1 VGLYGPWGIFF
12 LIFGNKKLDAFS
24 YNVIDYDLKKKE
36 YTLKHPK
43 TGEIKIISK
52 EDFDYY
58 MEQEKKNKK
67 RKNGS

>member
-1 VGLYGPWGIFF
+1 MGVTNMNLE
-12 LIFGNKKLDAFS
+12 AFT
-24 YNVIDYDLKKKE
+24 YQVINFDHRKKE

-58 MEQEKKNKK
+58 LAEAKKQKK
-67 RKNGS
+67 